1 MGESMKKGEQKLLNE
16 FNKTF
21 FRIHRIDEN
30 VRQPNWKIDK
40 VDRPYTVFWYV
51 ISGEKKIKIN
61 DIQYTVKNGDLV
73 VFPSEKPFEIL
84 VGEKMPPMH
93 HLEIAFENKPGSFN
107 LVKLYEFP
115 IITKI
120 LEYENLEELITL
132 WRRLKNEWTLEMRT
146 PFSPINGEYKFE
158 LTQTIQLLQFNA
170 ITMQWFVKIL
180 TLLQP
185 YAEER
190 LPAFDSRLQE
200 LFYFI
205 DNHLDEKLSL
215 ARLAKE
221 VYLSESHL
229 SLLFRQNIKMSPM
242 EFVRKKRMQ
251 KARELLLTTDIPLK
265 EIAELIGFQDQT
277 QLSRAFRQTVG
288 VSPIEYRKKGD
299 FI

>member
-30 VRQPNWKIDK
+30 IRQPNWQIDK

-51 ISGEKKIKIN
+51 ISGEKMIKIN
-61 DIQYTVKNGDLV
+61 DVQYTVKNGDLV

-84 VGEKMPPMH
+84 EGEKMPPMH
-93 HLEIAFENKPGSFN
+93 HLEIAFENKLGSFN

-115 IITKI
+115 IITNI

-132 WRRLKNEWTLEMRT
+132 WRSLKNEWTLEMRT
-146 PFSPINGEYKFE
+146 PFSPTNGEYKFE

-221 VYLSESHL
+221 VYISESHL
-229 SLLFRQNIKMSPM
+229 SLLFRQNIKMSPI
-242 EFVRKKRMQ
+242 EFVRQKRMQ